1 MVNPRKDCKIE
12 PTHHSVDRMVDR
24 ALPWTDIESMVRKGN
39 WIPRGN
45 HRFDVVYGEWHCV
58 VKWRQCLIRV
68 LTVFRGR

>member
-1 MVNPRKDCKIE
+1 
-12 PTHHSVDRMVDR
+12 MVDR